1 VAEERQGGGE
11 QPGGEQGGAEGEP
24 RQPTEEELRAYE
36 EQIKQL
42 KVEDLVLQS
51 AVSILN
57 LTARRIAK
65 EDERDL
71 EQAKVGIDAARALTE
86 LVPEGAQA
94 QLRQAVS
101 ELQLLY
107 AKHAREDEE
116 GGPADGGGGDPGQ
129 APPEGT
135 GGKGGDSPLWTP
147 GR

>member
-1 VAEERQGGGE
+1 VADEEQAGGA
-11 QPGGEQGGAEGEP
+11 QPGGEQAGGRDEP

-71 EQAKVGIDAARALTE
+71 GQAKVGIDAARALTE
-86 LVPEGAQA
+86 LVPEAAQP

-116 GGPADGGGGDPGQ
+116 GEQANGGGGDGGQ
-129 APPEGT
+129 GPPEGA
-135 GGKGGDSPLWTP
+135 GGKGDSTLWTP
-147 GR
+147 GP